1 MNKTLKEVLAP
12 PPTPRGVAVSGLVF
26 SILFTISLTLI
37 RLAVP
42 ADPTDPGAWI
52 AVSRLREMVRWG
64 LYLVPFAGIAFL
76 WFMAALRSRVGLLED
91 RYFAT
96 VFLGSGLIFVAM
108 VFVAASL
115 SGAILEIILDG
126 QIASTRET
134 YALSRRMSHSLMNVF
149 GVKMAAVFMIVT
161 SSIGIRTAFLPRW
174 LVIVGYLLGIVLL
187 LVITNFAWIA
197 LLFPLW
203 VFLVSMYLLA
213 TEKKAKAVSS

>member
-1 MNKTLKEVLAP
+1 
-12 PPTPRGVAVSGLVF
+12 
-26 SILFTISLTLI
+26 
-37 RLAVP
+37 
-42 ADPTDPGAWI
+42 
-52 AVSRLREMVRWG
+52 
-64 LYLVPFAGIAFL
+64 
-76 WFMAALRSRVGLLED
+76 MAALRSRVGLLED

>member
-52 AVSRLREMVRWG
+52 AVSRLREMIRWG

-126 QIASTRET
+126 QIASTSET

>member
-1 MNKTLKEVLAP
+1 
-12 PPTPRGVAVSGLVF
+12 
-26 SILFTISLTLI
+26 
-37 RLAVP
+37 
-42 ADPTDPGAWI
+42 
-52 AVSRLREMVRWG
+52 
-64 LYLVPFAGIAFL
+64 
-76 WFMAALRSRVGLLED
+76 
-91 RYFAT
+91 
-96 VFLGSGLIFVAM
+96 
-108 VFVAASL
+108 
-115 SGAILEIILDG
+115 
-126 QIASTRET
+126 
-134 YALSRRMSHSLMNVF
+134 MSHSLMNVF